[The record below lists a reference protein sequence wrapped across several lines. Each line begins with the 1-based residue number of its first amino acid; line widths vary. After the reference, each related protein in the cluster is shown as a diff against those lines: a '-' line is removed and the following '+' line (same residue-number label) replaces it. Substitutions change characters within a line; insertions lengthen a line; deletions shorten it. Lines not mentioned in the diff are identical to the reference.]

1 MNFILTILSAI
12 NLSAQINIE
21 NYVGKNILASHEI
34 KHYEE
39 AAEISKKT
47 YIYSLYETY
56 LPKAEYNFYS
66 TIYSSDKKSFSL
78 EKNYSSSQLIISQ
91 NLFNNFNDSINLKTS
106 FLLYKISLNDL
117 WLLKQEIS
125 FKSINVYID
134 YLKATKM
141 LEVSKA
147 SEQSY
152 IEEYEKTKNYYN
164 EGLKSYSDLLKSELN
179 MKTAQLYTISRQNYL
194 KNSLMDLNSLY
205 YEDPL
210 KDEKISDI
218 KFEENIE
225 LPDENKSI
233 ETALENRKEIYNL
246 KKELEIKE
254 NSLRKA
260 KIFSYPYLK
269 LDLSY
274 TKNNIFDISYI
285 KGSDSRLFLSLNYDF
300 GPSALVSK
308 SNEIFAKKVELEQLK
323 RKLIEEEISIK
334 KEVISSILSLSYSIK
349 RYEVSKIKA
358 KISAENLKII
368 KEKYAQSKVSII
380 DLIDAQKDELDA
392 QTELAQSYYDLYLS
406 FMSYKKAIGEKLWKG
421 D

>member
-1 MNFILTILSAI
+1 
-12 NLSAQINIE
+12 
-21 NYVGKNILASHEI
+21 
-34 KHYEE
+34 
-39 AAEISKKT
+39 
-47 YIYSLYETY
+47 
-56 LPKAEYNFYS
+56 
-66 TIYSSDKKSFSL
+66 
-78 EKNYSSSQLIISQ
+78 
-91 NLFNNFNDSINLKTS
+91 
-106 FLLYKISLNDL
+106 LNDL
-117 WLLKQEIS
+117 WLLKQGIS

>member
-1 MNFILTILSAI
+1 M
-12 NLSAQINIE
+12 
-21 NYVGKNILASHEI
+21 
-34 KHYEE
+34 
-39 AAEISKKT
+39 
-47 YIYSLYETY
+47 
-56 LPKAEYNFYS
+56 
-66 TIYSSDKKSFSL
+66 
-78 EKNYSSSQLIISQ
+78 
-91 NLFNNFNDSINLKTS
+91 
-106 FLLYKISLNDL
+106 NDL
-117 WLLKQEIS
+117 WLLKQGIS

>member
-1 MNFILTILSAI
+1 
-12 NLSAQINIE
+12 
-21 NYVGKNILASHEI
+21 
-34 KHYEE
+34 
-39 AAEISKKT
+39 
-47 YIYSLYETY
+47 
-56 LPKAEYNFYS
+56 
-66 TIYSSDKKSFSL
+66 
-78 EKNYSSSQLIISQ
+78 
-91 NLFNNFNDSINLKTS
+91 
-106 FLLYKISLNDL
+106 LNDL